1 MPDDFVE
8 GVYEEEKVLTG
19 GLRESIKCWV
29 KQDGEAF
36 VLEYLRLDGASTG
49 MEAERFSVADF
60 YKLFDKTLEPEPEEE
75 KSPEEVVQEK
85 LVRQGEIHIER
96 EEFHS
101 AEYEFKNTLK
111 LDENNVKANF
121 GLGQSF
127 SGQGRTEEAREV
139 FAKLGDNED
148 LYKEENKHTFNE
160 LGIALRR
167 EEMYDDAVKNYHRAI
182 QLDPNDPILYYNISL
197 ALYHSGQM
205 AAARKFLTS
214 SIELDEGFEDALKLM
229 ELVEKNS

>member
-19 GLRESIKCWV
+19 GLRESIKYWV

-49 MEAERFSVADF
+49 MEAERLSVADF
-60 YKLFDKTLEPEPEEE
+60 DKRFDKTQEPEPEEE

-127 SGQGRTEEAREV
+127 SGQGRTEEAR
-139 FAKLGDNED
+139 
-148 LYKEENKHTFNE
+148 
-160 LGIALRR
+160 
-167 EEMYDDAVKNYHRAI
+167 
-182 QLDPNDPILYYNISL
+182 
-197 ALYHSGQM
+197 
-205 AAARKFLTS
+205 
-214 SIELDEGFEDALKLM
+214 
-229 ELVEKNS
+229 

>member
-19 GLRESIKCWV
+19 GLRESIKYWV

-49 MEAERFSVADF
+49 MEAERLSAADF
-60 YKLFDKTLEPEPEEE
+60 DKRFEKTQEPEPEEE
-75 KSPEEVVQEK
+75 KSPEEAVQEK
-85 LVRQGEIHIER
+85 LVRQGEIHMER

-101 AEYEFKNTLK
+101 AEYEFKNALK
-111 LDENNVKANF
+111 LNENNVKANF

-139 FAKLGDNED
+139 FAKLGDNDD

-182 QLDPNDPILYYNISL
+182 QIDSGDPVLYYNISL
-197 ALYHSGQM
+197 ALYHSGQV
-205 AAARKFLTS
+205 AAAKKFLTT
-214 SIELDEGFEDALKLM
+214 SIELDGGFEEAIKLM
-229 ELVEKNS
+229 VLVEKNS